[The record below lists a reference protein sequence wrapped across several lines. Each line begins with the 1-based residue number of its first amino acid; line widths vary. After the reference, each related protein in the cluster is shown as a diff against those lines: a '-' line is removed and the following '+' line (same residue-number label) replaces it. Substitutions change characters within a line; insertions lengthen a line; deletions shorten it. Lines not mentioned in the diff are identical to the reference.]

1 MSLSHLSPLERFD
14 LLPALIS
21 LSAKDSVVLPLAPTE
36 TFGDDVV
43 EKAVGG
49 MEVYNRMLRILPA
62 LFAIDKVF
70 EQSFGYGRHVYVLGE
85 DQLDNL
91 LGENGANRR
100 EITPSAQIEILSV
113 VGLIYRFNVAR
124 KFGYPEH
131 GVVQFRL
138 NGWGRFLI
146 EERRLDQGK
155 DFAET
160 FDRLNGLLSVQSKEY
175 RELLELCNSEERPLK
190 IERIHEL
197 NHSLPITFVT

>member
-21 LSAKDSVVLPLAPTE
+21 LSSKDSVVLPLAPTE
-36 TFGDDVV
+36 TFDDDVV
-43 EKAVGG
+43 AKAVGG
-49 MEVYNRMLRILPA
+49 MEVYNRMLRVLPA
-62 LFAIDKVF
+62 LFAVDKVF

-91 LGENGANRR
+91 LAEDGTNRR
-100 EITPSAQIEILSV
+100 EIPPSAQIEILSV

-138 NGWGRFLI
+138 NGWGRFLV
-146 EERRLDQGK
+146 EERRLDHGK

-160 FDRLNGLLSVQSKEY
+160 FDRLSALLSGQSEKY
-175 RELLELCNSEERPLK
+175 RELLELCNSDERPLNVQ
-190 IERIHEL
+190 RIHEL
-197 NHSLPITFVT
+197 NRSLPITFVT